1 MYVETVK
8 KTMNLPDNV
17 KILDTTL
24 RDGEQTP
31 GVAIT
36 VDEKIR
42 IAKKL
47 DKLGVDTIEVGFP
60 ASSPG
65 EMRAAREI
73 LKLGLNSKIC
83 GLARPLRNDLDAA
96 IDCEVDY
103 IHTFIGT
110 SPLHRKYKLKMTQ
123 EEILTKSVDA
133 VEYIGSWDNS
143 RIFGR
148 RLYKNRI

>member
-8 KTMNLPDNV
+8 KTMKLPKTV
-17 KILDTTL
+17 RIFDTTL

-47 DKLGVDTIEVGFP
+47 DKLGVDTMEVGFP

-73 LKLGLNSKIC
+73 LKLGLNSQIC
-83 GLARPLRNDLDAA
+83 GLARVLRSDLDAA
-96 IDCEVDY
+96 IDMALIIY
-103 IHTFIGT
+103 IR
-110 SPLHRKYKLKMTQ
+110 S
-123 EEILTKSVDA
+123 
-133 VEYIGSWDNS
+133 
-143 RIFGR
+143 
-148 RLYKNRI
+148 

>member
-1 MYVETVK
+1 MYIETVK
-8 KTMNLPDNV
+8 KTMNLPNSV
-17 KILDTTL
+17 RILDTTL

-47 DKLGVDTIEVGFP
+47 DKLGVDTMEVGFP

-83 GLARPLRNDLDAA
+83 GLARPLTNDSRCCNRLWSRLHSHIYRN
-96 IDCEVDY
+96 I
-103 IHTFIGT
+103 
-110 SPLHRKYKLKMTQ
+110 SPSQT
-123 EEILTKSVDA
+123 I
-133 VEYIGSWDNS
+133 
-143 RIFGR
+143 
-148 RLYKNRI
+148 